1 MNPFNDNLA
10 SIDLIIQ
17 ADDIETSA
25 LKELHGISGAIG
37 NISKLSDTT
46 LGYAFR
52 IGNVQTDFSNATNR
66 IQNTVAEFC
75 ASEKLDFAFFPSQQH
90 LSNYKLAAFDMDS
103 TLISIECIDEIA
115 DFAGVKPE
123 VAAITE
129 AAMRGE
135 LDYPASLIKR
145 VALLEGLNENVLE
158 EVYRQRLKLNA
169 GCERLIKALAAA
181 GVHLMVVSGG
191 FTFFTNRIKERL
203 SFQHAY
209 SNVLEVRDGKL
220 TGKLASD
227 IFDGEC
233 KRRELL
239 RVACEMGLERE
250 QLIAVG
256 DGANDLPMMGE
267 AGLSMAYHA
276 KPKVQ
281 AQARISINHMGL
293 DALLPL
299 FDFGN

>member
-1 MNPFNDNLA
+1 MNSTN

-25 LKELHGISGAIG
+25 LKELHGISGATG
-37 NISKLSDTT
+37 SISKLIDTT
-46 LGYAFR
+46 LGSAFR
-52 IGNVQTDFSNATNR
+52 IGSVQANDRAVTHD
-66 IQNTVAEFC
+66 IQKSVAAFC
-75 ASEKLDFAFFPSQQH
+75 AVAKLDFAFFPSSQR

-123 VAAITE
+123 VSAITE

-145 VALLEGLNENVLE
+145 VALLEGLSESVLE
-158 EVYRQRLKLNA
+158 DVYHQRLKLNP
-169 GCERLIKALAAA
+169 GCERLTKALANA
-181 GVHLMVVSGG
+181 GVQLMVVSGG
-191 FTFFTNRIKERL
+191 FTFFTSRIKERL
-203 SFQHAY
+203 GFQHAH

-220 TGKLASD
+220 TGKLASE

-239 RVACEMGLERE
+239 RVAREMGLGRNE
-250 QLIAVG
+250 LIAVG
-256 DGANDLPMMGE
+256 DGANDLPMMRE
-267 AGLSMAYHA
+267 AGLSVAYRA

-281 AQARISINHMGL
+281 AEARISINYMGL
-293 DALLPL
+293 DAVLPL
-299 FDFGN
+299 FEAGN